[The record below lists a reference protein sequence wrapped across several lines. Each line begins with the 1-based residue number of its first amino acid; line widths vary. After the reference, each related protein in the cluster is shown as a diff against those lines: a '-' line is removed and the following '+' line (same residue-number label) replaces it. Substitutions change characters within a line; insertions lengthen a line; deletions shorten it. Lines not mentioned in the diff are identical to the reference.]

1 MWRHFWKCNKSNSKH
16 YRKKSFVGVSEVFK
30 HEEENREKRE
40 REGKKKEKKEAP
52 RPGLEPGS
60 PGWQPGILT
69 TYTIWDGPIIEI
81 CRITLVL
88 SKSNSATSHQP
99 RQVGY
104 FQIICGAILPFRHSF
119 YQINS
124 INLYLW
130 NSSTREMDI
139 YLLFNL
145 QKQEVFVSINY
156 FLCK

>member
-1 MWRHFWKCNKSNSKH
+1 MWHFWKWNKSKD
-16 YRKKSFVGVSEVFK
+16 YRKKSFVGLLCVRFSNTKKKIE
-30 HEEENREKRE
+30 RERE

-119 YQINS
+119 CQINS

-145 QKQEVFVSINY
+145 QKQEIFVSINY